1 MYSAFWSQ
9 LSSNMV
15 DKNID
20 KPAIETE
27 NIYMYKAKV
36 KIHPHTM
43 NDDTISLCECGFKT
57 NKINYFLITHTKLNK
72 LYVSCFWNL
81 G

>member
-20 KPAIETE
+20 EPAIETE

-36 KIHPHTM
+36 KIHPDTM
-43 NDDTISLCECGFKT
+43 NDDTL
-57 NKINYFLITHTKLNK
+57 
-72 LYVSCFWNL
+72 
-81 G
+81 